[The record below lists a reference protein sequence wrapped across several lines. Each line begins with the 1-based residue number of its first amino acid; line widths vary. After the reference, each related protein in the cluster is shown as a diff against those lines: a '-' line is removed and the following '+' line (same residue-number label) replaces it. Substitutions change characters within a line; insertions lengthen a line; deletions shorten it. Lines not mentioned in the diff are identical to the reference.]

1 MREEAAKNDVFGDF
15 ELGQK
20 VNGTTVTLQKDNR
33 EKYND
38 LGFLVAGMLAD
49 GCSYVNILKAVD
61 AGVRV
66 YENDK
71 HRKAIIINHE
81 GE

>member
-1 MREEAAKNDVFGDF
+1 M
-15 ELGQK
+15 K
-20 VNGTTVTLQKDNR
+20 VSGTTVTLQKDNR

-71 HRKAIIINHE
+71 HRKAIIIKHE